1 MLKWCH
7 VADQTIP
14 NPIPAPSLGR
24 RLIFWDFARASWQ
37 YDVVVGLIL
46 VFIFAT
52 PREWFRDQPKPSS
65 IILMSSQ
72 PGSNRVFIATDLL
85 ESVPEAERAH
95 RAQLLIH
102 QRTGKSWHVAHVEPI
117 RDEAAEEVKGY
128 IAYTDQAQ

>member
-1 MLKWCH
+1 M
-7 VADQTIP
+7 ADQSIT
-14 NPIPAPSLGR
+14 NSAPAGSLGR

-46 VFIFAT
+46 IFIFAT
-52 PREWFRDQPKPSS
+52 PRELFRDQPKASS

-85 ESVPEAERAH
+85 EIVPEGERAR
-95 RAQLLIH
+95 RAELLIH
-102 QRTGKSWHVAHVEPI
+102 QRTGKSWHVTRVEPI
-117 RDEAAEEVKGY
+117 RDVDAQEVKGF

>member
-1 MLKWCH
+1 M
-7 VADQTIP
+7 ADQTIASSA
-14 NPIPAPSLGR
+14 PAGSLGR

-52 PREWFRDQPKPSS
+52 PREWFRDQPKASS

-85 ESVPEAERAH
+85 ETVPEGERAR

-102 QRTGKSWHVAHVEPI
+102 QRTGKTWHVARVEPI
-117 RDEAAEEVKGY
+117 GDEATHEVKGF

>member
-1 MLKWCH
+1 
-7 VADQTIP
+7 
-14 NPIPAPSLGR
+14 
-24 RLIFWDFARASWQ
+24 
-37 YDVVVGLIL
+37 VVVGLIL

-52 PREWFRDQPKPSS
+52 PRDWFRDQPKASS

-85 ESVPEAERAH
+85 ETVPQAERAR

-102 QRTGKSWHVAHVEPI
+102 QRTGKTWHVARVEPI
-117 RDEAAEEVKGY
+117 GDEAAHEVKGF

>member
-1 MLKWCH
+1 
-7 VADQTIP
+7 VADQTIANNTP
-14 NPIPAPSLGR
+14 SPSLGR

-37 YDVVVGLIL
+37 YDVVVALIL
-46 VFIFAT
+46 VFIFVT
-52 PREWFRDQPKPSS
+52 PRDWFRDQPRASS

-85 ESVPEAERAH
+85 EGVPESERVR

-102 QRTGKSWHVAHVEPI
+102 QRTGKSWHVARVEPI
-117 RDEAAEEVKGY
+117 RDEAAQEVKGF

>member
-1 MLKWCH
+1 M
-7 VADQTIP
+7 ADQ
-14 NPIPAPSLGR
+14 PIANSTPAGSLGR

-52 PREWFRDQPKPSS
+52 PRDWFRDQPKASS

-85 ESVPEAERAH
+85 ETVPQAERAR

-102 QRTGKSWHVAHVEPI
+102 QRTGKTWHVARVEPI
-117 RDEAAEEVKGY
+117 GDEAAHEVKGF